1 MNMKE
6 KVRAEITKSLKLLE
20 LKSFNMA
27 ALLRGLGIQV
37 GGGISPLPNEVH
49 AAYKRAVL
57 KFHPDRASRGGD
69 IKQQVEAEEKFK
81 LIARMKDKFKLI
93 AP

>member
-1 MNMKE
+1 
-6 KVRAEITKSLKLLE
+6 
-20 LKSFNMA
+20 
-27 ALLRGLGIQV
+27 
-37 GGGISPLPNEVH
+37 
-49 AAYKRAVL
+49 L